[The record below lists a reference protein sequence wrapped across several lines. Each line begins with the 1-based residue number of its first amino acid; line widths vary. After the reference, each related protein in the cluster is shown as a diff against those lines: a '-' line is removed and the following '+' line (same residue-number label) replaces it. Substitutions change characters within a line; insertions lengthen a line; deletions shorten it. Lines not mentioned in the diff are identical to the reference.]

1 MMGGSAGGTTEA
13 VRRELPRD
21 GRVFPAFLIIGW
33 RWIGRN
39 PAVAVAPILLPFMFL
54 FFLSVISPGLLPLE
68 VAGAMLFTTQN
79 IGSWTLGD
87 SAFWRIECSLQDLFV
102 ASPMRR
108 IQYLFG
114 IAFSNLIAMLP
125 ALVILGILLAWEV
138 GRSGGT
144 FGWYAA
150 LVLFGSLAVL
160 WVLFSAIGIGISSR
174 LKTQR
179 AIWPVGNL
187 TFTIL
192 GMLAPLY
199 YPISALP
206 PVWQDVAH
214 FVPTTY
220 AALLVQGAI
229 GATPVGPVDMIL
241 YAVLLVVSA
250 AIGTTLALS
259 LYRWG
264 SD

>member
-1 MMGGSAGGTTEA
+1 MAIQDSPALT
-13 VRRELPRD
+13 PRAPAQ
-21 GRVFPAFLIIGW
+21 GRALPAFLIIGW

-39 PAVAVAPILLPFMFL
+39 PAVAIAPILLPFMFL
-54 FFLSVISPGLLPLE
+54 FFLTLISPDLFPLE
-68 VAGAMLFTTQN
+68 IAGAMLFTMQN

-102 ASPMRR
+102 ASPLRR

-125 ALVILGILLAWEV
+125 ALAILGGLLVYEV
-138 GRSGGT
+138 QRTGGALH
-144 FGWYAA
+144 FGLYQGG
-150 LVLFGSLAVL
+150 VLFGSLAVL
-160 WVLFSAIGIGISSR
+160 WVLFSSIGIGISSR

-179 AIWPVGNL
+179 AIWPAGNL

-206 PVWQDVAH
+206 ATWQLVAR

-229 GATPVGPVDMIL
+229 GITSASPFQLAV
-241 YAVLLVVSA
+241 YAGLLLFSA
-250 AIGTTLALS
+250 AVGTAIALR
-259 LYRWG
+259 LYKWG
-264 SD
+264 TE